1 MSLCQTLLSV
11 EFTVNQSEFSRIFRG
26 FRGLGCRP
34 SIIPQL
40 PFQCVVGTDRRL
52 RLLLFCVFANF
63 SVRGLDHF
71 LIREDKLVALLL
83 FQINMK
89 CVKF

>member
-1 MSLCQTLLSV
+1 MS
-11 EFTVNQSEFSRIFRG
+11 FPDFSEVS
-26 FRGLGCRP
+26 RGLDCGP
-34 SIIPQL
+34 SIILQL
-40 PFQCVVGTDRRL
+40 PPQCVVGADRRF
-52 RLLLFCVFANF
+52 RFLLYCVFSNF

-71 LIREDKLVALLL
+71 LIREDKLITLLL